1 MTRVVK
7 LHARPTMLLKQA
19 GGNVVP
25 AFGFEDLMTETLD
38 IYATTVD
45 KRDSYLAR
53 VKNTTEEDLLYK
65 RKISIGWIGTVFES
79 ASNKKQKNKKKNKSL
94 PITNSDGK
102 HNCCGSGCGT
112 DSIRGCVFA
121 SAHSRRHALRYHYH
135 IWRPARQSVPDHS
148 GGNHLWQRGCPL
160 WGWDCCRKPHRA
172 FEGRPRSQRGFNGLS
187 QSLLPP
193 CSLLHTLTLLPPPSL
208 SLR

>member
-1 MTRVVK
+1 
-7 LHARPTMLLKQA
+7 MLLKQA

-65 RKISIGWIGTVFES
+65 RKISIGWIGTILLQT
-79 ASNKKQKNKKKNKSL
+79 KKHAYLSY
-94 PITNSDGK
+94 SDGK
-102 HNCCGSGCGT
+102 HNCCGGRCGT

-121 SAHSRRHALRYHYH
+121 GAHSRRHALRYHDH
-135 IWRPARQSVPDHS
+135 IWCPAR
-148 GGNHLWQRGCPL
+148 
-160 WGWDCCRKPHRA
+160 
-172 FEGRPRSQRGFNGLS
+172 
-187 QSLLPP
+187 
-193 CSLLHTLTLLPPPSL
+193 
-208 SLR
+208 